1 MQILLMMRFP
11 DTHSFKDNYIK
22 QSSQYERMKKTD
34 KAEQSIN
41 SPHDPHQASGN
52 KSSSKRCN
60 GWRLVFSKG
69 RLKGKPVHQ

>member
-1 MQILLMMRFP
+1 MQILLMMRFQ

-41 SPHDPHQASGN
+41 SPHDPHKAPGN
-52 KSSSKRCN
+52 KSSSKR
-60 GWRLVFSKG
+60 
-69 RLKGKPVHQ
+69 